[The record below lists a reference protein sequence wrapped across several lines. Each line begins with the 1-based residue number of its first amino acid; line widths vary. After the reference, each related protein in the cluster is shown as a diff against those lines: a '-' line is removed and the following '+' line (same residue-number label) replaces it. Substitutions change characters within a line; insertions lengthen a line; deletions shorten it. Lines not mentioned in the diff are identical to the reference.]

1 MNYLFSSPHLG
12 FVDFVATDPTALLF
26 LSAYRKVRTSGV
38 VEHISVPAIGGSCK
52 DSPIQNA
59 IAAAFDTARKLGQKN
74 PIAIGAIPFDVSQ
87 PSCLT
92 IPEWY
97 ECLPHVSVNTEAGLN
112 SEYLTASKYSYQ
124 PEKPAFKKMIRNAVD
139 KLKQGRLNK
148 VVLSR
153 MLALEFKQDIDCNMV
168 LNRLINQ
175 NPGVFQ
181 FRIPLGDNNTLIGAS
196 PELLVRKENNT
207 FYSNPLAGTWKRDQ
221 NQVQDSLNGQQLL
234 SSEKNQLEHRLVVK
248 TVKAQLRSLCDTLQ
262 IPKQPS
268 LSQTSNLWHLS
279 TRIQGTLKEPST
291 NALQIACLLHPTPAL
306 CGAPTRLAKK
316 MIDEL
321 EPYDR
326 GLFGGFIGWCDSK
339 GNGEWAV
346 AIRCGIVQPKRIR
359 LFAGAGIVAD
369 SDPESEWQETGAKL
383 ATMLNAF
390 NICNKGNADVSMKL
404 NRPLPATQ

>member
-12 FVDFVATDPTALLF
+12 IVDFVASDSSAILF
-26 LSAYRKVRTSGV
+26 LSAYRNVRTSGV
-38 VEHISVPAIGGSCK
+38 VEHISVPAIRGDCK
-52 DSPIQNA
+52 DSPIQDA
-59 IAAAFDTARKLGQKN
+59 IAEAFNTARKLGQKN

-97 ECLPHVSVNTEAGLN
+97 ECLPQIPATTDVNFSSA
-112 SEYLTASKYSYQ
+112 YLTASECSYQ
-124 PEKPAFKKMIRNAVD
+124 PEKTAFKKMIRNAVD
-139 KLKQGRLNK
+139 RLKRGTINK

-153 MLALEFKQDIDCNMV
+153 MLKLEFRQDVDCNMA
-168 LNRLINQ
+168 LSRLINQ

-181 FRIPLGDNNTLIGAS
+181 FRIPIDDNNTLIGAS
-196 PELLVRKENNT
+196 PELLVRKKNNT

-221 NQVQDSLNGQQLL
+221 NPIQDSFNGQLL
-234 SSEKNQLEHRLVVK
+234 LNSKKNQLEHSLVVK
-248 TVKAQLRSLCDTLQ
+248 TVKAQLSPLCNTLQ

-279 TRIQGTLKEPST
+279 TQIQGTLKELST

-306 CGAPTRLAKK
+306 CGAPTGLAKE

-326 GLFGGFIGWCDSK
+326 GLFSGFIGWCDSK

-346 AIRCGIVQPKRIR
+346 AIRCGIVQPKGIR

-383 ATMLNAF
+383 STMLNAF
-390 NICNKGNADVSMKL
+390 NICNKGNADVPVDL
-404 NRPLPATQ
+404 NRPLPVSQ